1 VGVSATQK
9 LLGFG
14 VFELNVDTEELFKSA
29 IPVKLPPQPLKLL
42 VLLASRAGQVV
53 PRNEIQQQLWV
64 GETFVDFEHGV
75 NKCINQ
81 IRTAVGDN
89 ADRPLYIETL
99 PRRGYRF
106 VAPVVSRTVPAPQ
119 PKVIEPDS
127 AERSPLPVLI
137 GGRTG
142 AATAEVAAGSLSA
155 AVPDVRTAAE
165 PATEVDAAQQARF
178 RWSRIGF
185 VWIGVAVLLIAVAGG
200 GLYWRWHA
208 HKAPALTEKDTIVL
222 ADFDNKTGDPVFDN
236 TLKQGLDI
244 QLGQS
249 PFLNLISQDKV
260 NQTLKLMGRSA
271 GDVLT
276 PEVAR
281 DVCQRTGSKAMLS
294 GSIDQLGSQYV
305 IGLKAVNCETGD
317 VLAQEQKQ
325 AAGKEAVLK
334 ALDAAAVSLRSK
346 LGESLSSVQK
356 YATPL
361 EEATTPSLDALKAY
375 SQGREM
381 SFAKGHDSA
390 MPFYQRAVEL
400 DPNFAS
406 AYAAIAGVYFHR
418 AEVGLAAENA
428 RKAYELRG
436 KVSERERLHI
446 EASYYMT
453 TTGELEKAA
462 EVLDLYQQT
471 YPRDFWPWA
480 ASAFV
485 ATGLG
490 NWEKALEE
498 AREAIRLEPKIGVEY
513 TTLAISYA
521 SLNRL
526 DEGEAAYKQ
535 AEERKIGSDD
545 LLPGRYLLAF
555 LKGDTTKMA
564 RLVSDA
570 MRKPGTE
577 DVLLANQADTEGWYG
592 RLKNAREL
600 TRRAMDSAQHNDA
613 KETAALYQAVAA
625 LREVESG
632 YGRQARADA
641 DAALDL
647 APNRDVRAMA
657 ALALARAG
665 DTARAEKLA
674 AELDKAFPLD
684 TIVQRYWLPTIR
696 AAAALQHKEPDRAVE
711 LLKPASPIE
720 LGQSAQFNV
729 FLCPVYLRGEAYLTL
744 GDGNAAA
751 AEFQK
756 FIDHYGLVV
765 NFPWGALARL
775 GVARANA
782 QEAATDPAARGKA
795 RAAYQNFLTLWKDA
809 DPDVPILIQ
818 AKAEYA
824 KLANNQ

>member
-1 VGVSATQK
+1 MSATQK

-81 IRTAVGDN
+81 IRTAVGDT
-89 ADRPLYIETL
+89 AARPLYLETL

-281 DVCQRTGSKAMLS
+281 DVCQRTGSKA
-294 GSIDQLGSQYV
+294 